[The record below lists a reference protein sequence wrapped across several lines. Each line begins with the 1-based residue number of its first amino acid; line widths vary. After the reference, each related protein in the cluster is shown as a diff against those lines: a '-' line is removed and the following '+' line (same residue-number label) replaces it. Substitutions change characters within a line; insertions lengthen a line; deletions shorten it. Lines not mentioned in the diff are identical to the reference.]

1 MMDIYLLYAR
11 KIPTKVMSTFKYV
24 KLLNIVSYIF
34 LIVLISL
41 ATGSFIPD
49 FFVVIL
55 FFFLFYLLI
64 TKKEI
69 ISYFKNKLIFFLL
82 LFYLYINLRSLFTEN
97 VLFSLK
103 HSFLFIRFIA
113 LGLVSYLIFYKR
125 NKINSIFFYSTA
137 AILIFVLLDS
147 YFQFFFERNLLGL
160 KSLNPARITGIFNDR
175 YILGSFLSK
184 FYLFFLI
191 FLFLSKE
198 TKYRDLFFYIGNVLV
213 IIMIFLTGERASFFF
228 AVVSILFLFFLL
240 DIKKRKTILICSFL
254 MLVLLLALIDLKEL
268 YQRMFLNPFQAMYS
282 GSLFSEQ
289 HSYHYQTAFNMFKEN
304 IFFGQGTRMFR
315 FLCDKSIFKVHDL
328 GCATHPHNYYAQ
340 FMAELG
346 IVGLLFLI
354 SFYVLII
361 SKLLKHFYGQL
372 FYKKYYYKN
381 YEVVVLIYYFCLF
394 FPFIPNADFF
404 NNWILIFIFI
414 PFGFLVSILNKSRV

>member
-1 MMDIYLLYAR
+1 MDTSSLYAR
-11 KIPTKVMSTFKYV
+11 KIRSEIMNIFMSR
-24 KLLNIVSYIF
+24 KLLNILSYIF
-34 LIVLISL
+34 LIILVSL

-55 FFFLFYLLI
+55 FFYFLYLLI
-64 TKKEI
+64 SKKEI
-69 ISYFKNKLIFFLL
+69 IFYFKNKLIIFLL
-82 LFYLYINLRSLFTEN
+82 LFYLYINLRSLITEN

-103 HSFLFIRFIA
+103 HSFLFIRFIV
-113 LGLVSYLIFYKR
+113 LGLVSYLIFYQKK
-125 NKINSIFFYSTA
+125 NINNMFFYSTA
-137 AILIFVLLDS
+137 ATLILVLLDS
-147 YFQFFFERNLLGL
+147 YFQFFVGHNLLGL
-160 KSLNPARITGIFNDR
+160 KSLNPSRITGIFNDK

-198 TKYRDLFFYIGNVLV
+198 TKHRDLFFFIGNILL
-213 IIMIFLTGERASFFF
+213 IITIFLTGERASFFF
-228 AVVSILFLFFLL
+228 SVVSILSLLFLL
-240 DIKKRKTILICSFL
+240 DIKKRKTILIGSFL
-254 MLVLLLALIDLKEL
+254 MLILLLALIDLKEL
-268 YQRMFLNPFQAMYS
+268 YQRMFLNPFQAIYS

-289 HSYHYQTAFNMFKEN
+289 HTYHYQTAFNMFKEN

-346 IVGLLFLI
+346 IVGLLFLM
-354 SFYVLII
+354 SFYALII
-361 SKLLKHFYGQL
+361 SKLFKHLYDRL
-372 FYKKYYYKN
+372 FYKKYYFKN
-381 YEVVVLIYYFCLF
+381 YEVVVLVYYFCLF
-394 FPFIPNADFF
+394 FPFTPNADFF

-414 PFGFLVSILNKSRV
+414 PFGLLVKILNKSRA